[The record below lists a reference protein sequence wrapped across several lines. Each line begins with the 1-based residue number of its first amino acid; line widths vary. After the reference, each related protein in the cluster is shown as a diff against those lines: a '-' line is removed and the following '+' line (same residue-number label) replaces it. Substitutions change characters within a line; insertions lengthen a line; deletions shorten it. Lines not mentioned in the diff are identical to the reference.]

1 MIIDDR
7 HYDVIII
14 GSGAGGGTMAA
25 ALAKAGHSV
34 LLLERGG
41 SMPLADQNVAGVD
54 LFRKDRYHPSERWFG
69 TDGDPFAPQTIY
81 AFGGNTKIWGG
92 VLERMR
98 EREFDGLPLQERQA
112 PAWGLSYAEMEPW
125 YTQAEALYRVHGLR
139 GSDPTEPPSASAYCH
154 EARPLQPFLTAL
166 ADDLQRHGVH
176 PYRLPLSWSE
186 SSSDPSGDA
195 ELFGVEPARQRAEVV
210 VRGGAAVQRLH
221 VNPSGSEVR
230 GVEALIDG
238 QSWLFSGHQVVLAA
252 GAINTPAILLRSG
265 SDQHPRGLAN
275 GSDQVGR
282 NLMKLQLT
290 SILQLASEPND
301 GRYGRGFG
309 VNDYLWGDQNVSFP
323 LGSIQNGGGVLQ
335 DALFAESPPV
345 LSLVTKLLPDFGLEQ
360 LASRSI
366 TWWAM
371 SPVLPDPHN
380 RVSLRNDHIQV
391 NYRVNN
397 FEAHDR
403 LVYRWIDTL
412 KAVEA
417 DPLTRVVRSAPT
429 HPRGGAPLSAI
440 GYACGTCRMGDNPL
454 TSVVDRQGRSHEL
467 ANLFIADASVF
478 PACPVM
484 GFGLTVIA
492 NALRIADEVRTVL
505 QAGSHPRQG
514 WRPW

>member
-14 GSGAGGGTMAA
+14 GSGAAGGTMAV
-25 ALAKAGHSV
+25 ALADAGHSV
-34 LLLERGG
+34 LVLERGS
-41 SMPLADQNVAGVD
+41 SMPIADQNVAGVD

-69 TDGDPFAPQTIY
+69 TDGDPFPPQTIY
-81 AFGGNTKIWGG
+81 ALGGNTKIWGG

-98 EREFDGLPLQERQA
+98 EREFEGLHLQERQT
-112 PAWGLSYAEMEPW
+112 PAWGLSYRDLEPW
-125 YTQAEALYRVHGLR
+125 YEQAEALYCVHGVR
-139 GSDPTEPPSASAYCH
+139 GADPTEPSCSTPYGL
-154 EARPLQPFLTAL
+154 EPKTVEPFLTAL

-186 SSSDPSGDA
+186 SKTDPSGDA
-195 ELFGVEPARQRAEVV
+195 ELFGVELARRSADVTVRSGAEV
-210 VRGGAAVQRLH
+210 RQLH
-221 VNPSGSEVR
+221 VNPSGTEVR

-252 GAINTPAILLRSG
+252 GAINTPAILLRSAT
-265 SDQHPRGLAN
+265 DHHPRGLAN

-290 SILQLASEPND
+290 SILQLATEPND
-301 GRYGRGFG
+301 GRYGRSFG
-309 VNDYLWGDQNVSFP
+309 VNDYLWGDKNVAFP

-380 RVSLRNDHIQV
+380 RVSLRNNHIQV

-429 HPRGGAPLSAI
+429 HPRGEAPLSAI
-440 GYACGTCRMGDNPL
+440 GYACGTCRMGNNPA
-454 TSVVDRQGRSHEL
+454 TSVVNLEGRSHEL
-467 ANLFIADASVF
+467 SNLTIADASVF
-478 PACPVM
+478 PACPAM
-484 GFGLTVIA
+484 GFGLTLIA
-492 NALRIADEVRTVL
+492 NALRIAASVRASL
-505 QAGSHPRQG
+505 Q
-514 WRPW
+514 